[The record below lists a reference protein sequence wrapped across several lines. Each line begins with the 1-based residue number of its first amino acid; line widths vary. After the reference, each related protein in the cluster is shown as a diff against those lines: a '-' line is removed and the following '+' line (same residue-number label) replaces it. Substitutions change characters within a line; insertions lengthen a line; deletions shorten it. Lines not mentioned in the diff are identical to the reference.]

1 MKKWILSII
10 AVIGLVFAVRAWA
23 ATEIEKITFDLANQ
37 DATVYSETGSFALT
51 NSVIANGDTVET
63 NSFVP
68 NGGYLT
74 AEVKQP
80 AFAQIVGGLLQ
91 TQAVN
96 MDAITNSTMGTTGD
110 YIAQEDSN
118 VVQDYGKATGG
129 ACTTN
134 STCASGVCT
143 NSVCN

>member
-74 AEVKQP
+74 AEVRQP

-96 MDAITNSTMGTTGD
+96 MDAITNATMGTTGD
-110 YIAQEDSN
+110 YIAQDDSN
-118 VVQDYGKATGG
+118 VVQDFGNVTK
-129 ACTTN
+129 
-134 STCASGVCT
+134 
-143 NSVCN
+143 

>member
-37 DATVYSETGSFALT
+37 DAVIVSQTGSFVLS

-91 TQAVN
+91 PQAVN

-118 VVQDYGKATGG
+118 VVQDFGNVTK
-129 ACTTN
+129 
-134 STCASGVCT
+134 
-143 NSVCN
+143 

>member
-1 MKKWILSII
+1 MKTSVTSLILASI
-10 AVIGLVFAVRAWA
+10 LVLSVTAWA

-37 DATVYSETGSFALT
+37 DAVIVSQTGSFVLS

-91 TQAVN
+91 TQSVN

>member
-37 DATVYSETGSFALT
+37 DAVIVSQTGSFVLS

-68 NGGYLT
+68 NGGYKT
-74 AEVKQP
+74 AEVRQP

-91 TQAVN
+91 ANAVDI
-96 MDAITNSTMGTTGD
+96 DAITNSTMGETGD

-118 VVQDYGKATGG
+118 VVQDFGNVTK
-129 ACTTN
+129 
-134 STCASGVCT
+134 
-143 NSVCN
+143 

>member
-118 VVQDYGKATGG
+118 VVQDFGNVTK
-129 ACTTN
+129 
-134 STCASGVCT
+134 
-143 NSVCN
+143 

>member
-37 DATVYSETGSFALT
+37 DAVIVSQTGSFVLS

-74 AEVKQP
+74 AEVRQP

-96 MDAITNSTMGTTGD
+96 MDAITNATMGTTGD
-110 YIAQEDSN
+110 YIAQDDSN
-118 VVQDYGKATGG
+118 VVQDFGNVTK
-129 ACTTN
+129 
-134 STCASGVCT
+134 
-143 NSVCN
+143 